1 MVGKSIVHSD
11 TGAIGIVTEY
21 HPIPENTDLTGI
33 IRATYPGVDGAAPY
47 VQTYVEQS
55 DEPNKP
61 DGNTVKYKIV
71 DCSNS

>member
-47 VQTYVEQS
+47 VETYVEATDKAS
-55 DEPNKP
+55 MPTP
-61 DGNTVKYKIV
+61 IKYKLI

>member
-1 MVGKSIVHSD
+1 MVGKSITHVA

-33 IRATYPGVDGAAPY
+33 IRATYPGVEGAAPY
-47 VQTYVEQS
+47 IETYIEQ
-55 DEPNKP
+55 PNRPKEAP
-61 DGNTVKYKIV
+61 IKYELI